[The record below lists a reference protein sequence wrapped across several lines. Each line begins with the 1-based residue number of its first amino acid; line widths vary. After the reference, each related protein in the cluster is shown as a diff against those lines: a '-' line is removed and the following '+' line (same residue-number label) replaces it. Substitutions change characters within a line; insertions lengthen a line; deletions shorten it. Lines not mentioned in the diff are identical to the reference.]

1 MSFIVKIQKPIVGND
16 RHPCLVYN
24 EDRSVMTHADLL
36 QLFDEHEYKIYHR
49 AHLEGTILHIDERVE
64 DQDF

>member
-1 MSFIVKIQKPIVGND
+1 MSFIVKIQKPIAGNT
-16 RHPCLVYN
+16 RHPCLIYN
-24 EDRSVMTHADLL
+24 EDRSVETFAECE
-36 QLFDEHEYKIYHR
+36 QLFGKGEFKIYHR